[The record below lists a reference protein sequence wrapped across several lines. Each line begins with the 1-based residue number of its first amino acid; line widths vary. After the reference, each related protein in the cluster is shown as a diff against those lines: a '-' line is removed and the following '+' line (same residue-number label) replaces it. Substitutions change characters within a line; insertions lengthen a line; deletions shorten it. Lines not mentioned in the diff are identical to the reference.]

1 MASLNIS
8 KVNDTLLHLKS
19 SSPITF
25 FNSNKKIK
33 VTKKLRFST
42 LNNANIILF
51 PKKINKKKMLIV
63 GSYKELQDNK
73 NSIGAIYLK
82 KGRTQIIFVKER
94 LKNNGLDLPKAYKK
108 HLINECKLNL
118 LCFLKGI

>member
-1 MASLNIS
+1 MQNI
-8 KVNDTLLHLKS
+8 
-19 SSPITF
+19 
-25 FNSNKKIK
+25 
-33 VTKKLRFST
+33 
-42 LNNANIILF
+42 
-51 PKKINKKKMLIV
+51 
-63 GSYKELQDNK
+63 
-73 NSIGAIYLK
+73 AIYLK